1 MLIPLPEPIA
11 RQIAARAVQ
20 YCRQDLQGR
29 GWKSARALMPLSQ
42 QGMVG
47 IKTSAKFLMYQEKGI
62 RPFLMKWVKGQIVP
76 LKGPGGTTNFRK
88 GSGVGK
94 PGYVN
99 IPGKG
104 RVWRQ
109 QRWRHPGLKPKAFM
123 RSAIQ
128 KAITDSHNDIK
139 VEIMRA
145 LKGEL

>member
-1 MLIPLPEPIA
+1 MLIPLSAPITS
-11 RQIAARAVQ
+11 QIAARAVQ

-29 GWKSARALMPLSQ
+29 GWTSSRALMPLSQ
-42 QGMVG
+42 EGMVG
-47 IKTSAKFLMYQEKGI
+47 IKTSAKYLMYQEKGI
-62 RPFLMKWVKGQIVP
+62 RPFLMKWVEGRVVP
-76 LKGPGGTTNFRK
+76 LGSSQGVPNFRK

-99 IPGKG
+99 IPGRG

-109 QRWRHPGLKPKAFM
+109 AKWRHPGLKPKAFM

-128 KAITDSHNDIK
+128 KAIQDSHNDIR
-139 VEIMRA
+139 VEVMRA